1 MNKAFS
7 KILQIWRSNVPPN
20 LELAK
25 TLKICFM
32 KNDQTIGWF
41 TIWNSTKYSVSI
53 VNRPKRRITVRVF
66 LDFRH
71 CTTTTTDLLKIIVM
85 LVRFLYTANT
95 TYLKNEI
102 MLYVRAMLYFLAIW
116 TFYLDL
122 GKLFQKS
129 SMIWPP

>member
-1 MNKAFS
+1 
-7 KILQIWRSNVPPN
+7 
-20 LELAK
+20 
-25 TLKICFM
+25 
-32 KNDQTIGWF
+32 
-41 TIWNSTKYSVSI
+41 
-53 VNRPKRRITVRVF
+53 
-66 LDFRH
+66 
-71 CTTTTTDLLKIIVM
+71 M

-129 SMIWPP
+129 SMIWPLKEWSKWTLRICFDSSNKLCSIKKEITLVVFTTISGHF